1 MCCQPHLRKT
11 FCGEFMDLFV
21 LNVVSLL
28 NKGKQLT
35 VPPLYT
41 LYLDFKKL
49 HRKGG
54 GTFFAILFQ
63 NFINYN
69 GWINANNFEHYT
81 NRFQEWK
88 RLYMAI
94 LYCITMY
101 PYTYLCN
108 CNYYFFLFIFGALR
122 FLFEF
127 LWLYTPSLVL

>member
-54 GTFFAILFQ
+54 GHFLPFYFRTLSIIMDESMPIILNIIPTDSKSGKGYIWLFCIVLPCIHILISVTAI
-63 NFINYN
+63 I
-69 GWINANNFEHYT
+69 I
-81 NRFQEWK
+81 
-88 RLYMAI
+88 
-94 LYCITMY
+94 
-101 PYTYLCN
+101 
-108 CNYYFFLFIFGALR
+108 FFLFIFGALR

-127 LWLYTPSLVL
+127 L